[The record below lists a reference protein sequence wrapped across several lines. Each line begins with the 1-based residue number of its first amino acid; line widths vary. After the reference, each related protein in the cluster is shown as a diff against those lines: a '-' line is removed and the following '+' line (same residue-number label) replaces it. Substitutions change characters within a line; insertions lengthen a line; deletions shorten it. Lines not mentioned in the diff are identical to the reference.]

1 MPGSHGVIF
10 CAGHLLAHV
19 GFGTNGQMMKDIRFN
34 ISLYII
40 IPIIFAGIAILSI
53 IVTYNTTRYYLSK
66 ALNPQWP
73 VVWWGMLLIAFTL
86 ICGILIVKLLI
97 DPVKRFVIKTKG
109 LGIVTNVNPP
119 VDAAAATDDIGKYT
133 MVFEQV
139 SELLSK
145 VEARQLFPD
154 IIGQSKAMRGVFN
167 QIIKVAPKES
177 TVLVTGET
185 GTGKELIARS
195 IHQHSKRQDK
205 PFVAI
210 NCAAIPE
217 ALLESEL
224 FGHERGA
231 FTGANSKKLGKFQL
245 ADGGT
250 LFLDEIGDMP
260 LETQAKLLRAIE
272 EHTIER
278 VGAIKSIKVNVRF
291 IAATNRNLEIMVE
304 GGLFRQDLF
313 YRLNVFSIML
323 PPLRQRR
330 EDIPLL
336 SEKFLN
342 EMGKERH
349 LSSEALQL
357 LMTNDW
363 PGNVREL
370 KNALES
376 AAVLTDKKILP
387 SNLPLSLMRNENLN
401 GSTLHASQKMGDG
414 IEKLELDVHIR
425 NYERKIIVEAL
436 RRSGGVQVKAA
447 AMLGIKERSLW
458 HRIKKHRINIAE
470 FKL

>member
-1 MPGSHGVIF
+1 
-10 CAGHLLAHV
+10 
-19 GFGTNGQMMKDIRFN
+19 MKDIRFH

-40 IPIIFAGIAILSI
+40 IPVIFAGIAILSI
-53 IVTYNTTRYYLSK
+53 IVTYNTTTYYLSK

-109 LGIVTNVNPP
+109 LGIVKNVNPP
-119 VDAAAATDDIGKYT
+119 THASVATDDMGKYT

-145 VEARQLFPD
+145 VEARQLFPH

-167 QIIKVAPKES
+167 QIVRVAPKES

-205 PFVAI
+205 PFIAI

-224 FGHERGA
+224 FGHEKGA
-231 FTGANSKKLGKFQL
+231 FTGANTKKPGKFEL

-260 LETQAKLLRAIE
+260 LETQSKVLRAIE

-278 VGAIKSIKVNVRF
+278 LGAIKSMKVNVRF
-291 IAATNRNLEIMVE
+291 IAATNRNLEKMVE
-304 GGLFRQDLF
+304 TGLFRQDLF
-313 YRLNVFSIML
+313 YRLNVFSILL
-323 PPLRQRR
+323 PPLRHRR

-336 SEKFLN
+336 AEKFLN
-342 EMGKERH
+342 EMDKECQ
-349 LSSEALQL
+349 LSSEALQF
-357 LMTNDW
+357 LMANDW

-376 AAVLTDKKILP
+376 AAVLADTTILSSHLP
-387 SNLPLSLMRNENLN
+387 VSLKRSESIDASTIHANEAVVDSNRN
-401 GSTLHASQKMGDG
+401 
-414 IEKLELDVHIR
+414 LDLRIKD
-425 NYERKIIVEAL
+425 YERKIIVDAL

-447 AMLGIKERSLW
+447 AILGIKERSLW
-458 HRIKKHRINIAE
+458 HRIKKHQINIAE
-470 FKL
+470 FKQ

>member
-1 MPGSHGVIF
+1 
-10 CAGHLLAHV
+10 
-19 GFGTNGQMMKDIRFN
+19 MKDIRFH
-34 ISLYII
+34 ISLYVI
-40 IPIIFAGIAILSI
+40 IPVIFAGIAILSI
-53 IVTYNTTRYYLSK
+53 IVTYNTTTYYLSK

-86 ICGILIVKLLI
+86 ICGILIVKLMI
-97 DPVKRFVIKTKG
+97 DPVKRFIIKTEG
-109 LGIVTNVNPP
+109 LGIVQHVSPQQKASGT
-119 VDAAAATDDIGKYT
+119 TDDMGKFT

-154 IIGQSKAMRGVFN
+154 IVGQSKVMRGVFN
-167 QIIKVAPKES
+167 QIVKVAPKES
-177 TVLVTGET
+177 TVLITGET

-195 IHQHSKRQDK
+195 IHQHSKRKDQ

-224 FGHERGA
+224 FGHEKGA
-231 FTGANSKKLGKFQL
+231 FTGANANKPGKFEL
-245 ADGGT
+245 ADRGT

-260 LETQAKLLRAIE
+260 LETQAKVLRAIE

-278 VGAIKSIKVNVRF
+278 VGAIKPTTVNVRF
-291 IAATNRNLEIMVE
+291 IAATNRNLENMVDS
-304 GGLFRQDLF
+304 GLFRQDLF

-323 PPLRQRR
+323 PPLRHRR

-336 SEKFLN
+336 SEKFLS
-342 EMGKERH
+342 ELGRARH

-376 AAVLTDKKILP
+376 ADVLADKKILP
-387 SNLPLSLMRNENLN
+387 SNLPLSVNRHESLN
-401 GSTLHASQKMGDG
+401 GPARHTNERFEDLNGNAD
-414 IEKLELDVHIR
+414 LDLRIKD
-425 NYERKIIVEAL
+425 YERRMIVDAL
-436 RRSGGVQVKAA
+436 RRCGGVQVKAA
-447 AMLGIKERSLW
+447 TLLGIKERSLW
-458 HRIKKHRINIAE
+458 HRIKKHQINIAE
-470 FKL
+470 FKP

>member
-1 MPGSHGVIF
+1 
-10 CAGHLLAHV
+10 
-19 GFGTNGQMMKDIRFN
+19 MKDIRFH

-40 IPIIFAGIAILSI
+40 IPVIFAGIAILSI
-53 IVTYNTTRYYLSK
+53 IVTYNTTTYYLSK

-109 LGIVTNVNPP
+109 LGIVKNVNPP
-119 VDAAAATDDIGKYT
+119 KHASVANDDMGKFT

-154 IIGQSKAMRGVFN
+154 IIGQSEVMRGVFN
-167 QIIKVAPKES
+167 QIVKVAPKES
-177 TVLVTGET
+177 TVLITGET

-195 IHQHSKRQDK
+195 IHQHSKRQNR
-205 PFVAI
+205 PFIAI

-224 FGHERGA
+224 FGYEKGA
-231 FTGANSKKLGKFQL
+231 FTGANIKKPGKFEL

-260 LETQAKLLRAIE
+260 LETQAKVLRAIE

-278 VGAIKSIKVNVRF
+278 VGAIKPTKVNVRF
-291 IAATNRNLEIMVE
+291 IAATNRNLEKMVE
-304 GGLFRQDLF
+304 AGLFRQDLF
-313 YRLNVFSIML
+313 YRLNVFSILL
-323 PPLRQRR
+323 PPLRHRR

-336 SEKFLN
+336 IEKFLN
-342 EMGKERH
+342 EKGKDCH
-349 LSSEALQL
+349 LSSESLQL
-357 LMTNDW
+357 LMANDW

-376 AAVLTDKKILP
+376 ASVLADKKILP
-387 SNLPLSLMRNENLN
+387 SNLPVSIKRNESLN
-401 GSTLHASQKMGDG
+401 GSTNAPNDAMMVNLNGNAD
-414 IEKLELDVHIR
+414 LDLQIKD
-425 NYERKIIVEAL
+425 YERRIIVDAL

-447 AMLGIKERSLW
+447 SLLGIKERSLW
-458 HRIKKHRINIAE
+458 HRIKKHQIDIAE
-470 FKL
+470 FKP

>member
-1 MPGSHGVIF
+1 
-10 CAGHLLAHV
+10 
-19 GFGTNGQMMKDIRFN
+19 MKDIRFN

-40 IPIIFAGIAILSI
+40 IPVIFAGIAILSI
-53 IVTYNTTRYYLSK
+53 IVTYNTTTYYLSK

-86 ICGILIVKLLI
+86 ICGIVIVKLLI
-97 DPVKRFVIKTKG
+97 DPVKRFVIRTKD
-109 LGIVTNVNPP
+109 LGIVKNVHSPA
-119 VDAAAATDDIGKYT
+119 DTAAANDDMGRFT
-133 MVFEQV
+133 RVFEQV
-139 SELLSK
+139 TELLGK

-154 IIGQSKAMRGVFN
+154 IIGQSKVMRGVFN
-167 QIIKVAPKES
+167 QIVKVAPKES
-177 TVLVTGET
+177 TVLITGET

-224 FGHERGA
+224 FGHEKGA
-231 FTGANSKKLGKFQL
+231 FTGANTKKPGKFEM

-260 LETQAKLLRAIE
+260 LGTQAKVLRAIE
-272 EHTIER
+272 ENTIER
-278 VGAIKSIKVNVRF
+278 VGAIRPINVNVRF
-291 IAATNRNLEIMVE
+291 IAATNRNLEKMVE
-304 GGLFRQDLF
+304 AGLFRQDLF
-313 YRLNVFSIML
+313 YRLNVFSILL
-323 PPLRQRR
+323 PPLRHRR

-336 SEKFLN
+336 TEKFLN
-342 EMGKERH
+342 EMGTSRH

-376 AAVLTDKKILP
+376 AAVLADEKILP
-387 SNLPLSLMRNENLN
+387 SNLPFSLKRNS
-401 GSTLHASQKMGDG
+401 GIPGTTIHASNAELEPDG
-414 IEKLELDVHIR
+414 NADLDALVKDF
-425 NYERKIIVEAL
+425 ERSIIVDAL
-436 RRSGGVQVKAA
+436 RQSNGVQVKAA
-447 AMLGIKERSLW
+447 AILGIKERSLW
-458 HRIKKHRINIAE
+458 HRIKKHGIDIAE
-470 FKL
+470 FKV

>member
-1 MPGSHGVIF
+1 
-10 CAGHLLAHV
+10 
-19 GFGTNGQMMKDIRFN
+19 MMKDIRFN

-40 IPIIFAGIAILSI
+40 IPVIFAGIAILSI
-53 IVTYNTTRYYLSK
+53 IVTYNTTTYYLSR

-109 LGIVTNVNPP
+109 LGIVKSVHPP
-119 VDAAAATDDIGKYT
+119 THASAATDDMGKYT

-167 QIIKVAPKES
+167 QIVKVAPKAS

-224 FGHERGA
+224 FGHEKGA
-231 FTGANSKKLGKFQL
+231 FTGANTKKPGKFET

-260 LETQAKLLRAIE
+260 LETQAKVLRALE

-278 VGAIKSIKVNVRF
+278 VGAIKSIQVNVRF
-291 IAATNRNLEIMVE
+291 IAATNRNLEKMVE
-304 GGLFRQDLF
+304 TGRFRRDLF
-313 YRLNVFSIML
+313 YRLNVFSILL
-323 PPLRQRR
+323 PPLRHRR

-336 SEKFLN
+336 AEKFLN
-342 EMGKERH
+342 EMDKECQ
-349 LSSEALQL
+349 LSSEALQV

-376 AAVLTDKKILP
+376 AAVLADTTILP
-387 SNLPLSLMRNENLN
+387 SNLPFSLKRNERLN
-401 GSTLHASQKMGDG
+401 GPTVQTNETVTGANGTVD
-414 IEKLELDVHIR
+414 LDVRIKD
-425 NYERKIIVEAL
+425 YERKIIVDAL

-447 AMLGIKERSLW
+447 SILGIKERSLW
-458 HRIKKHRINIAE
+458 HRIKKHQIDIAE
-470 FKL
+470 FKP